1 VYDASVRVARIGCVL
16 FAALIAAP
24 EPAAAD
30 ARLDRAL
37 AEQACAARDP
47 KCDWLA
53 TLSSLERASVSRAI
67 TARGFVVDPSPWG
80 KVIGA
85 VRVYNEDVFAEGSR
99 FLRFFNHFHVTTKER
114 AVAQEVVISAGE
126 VWDQARVEETARR
139 LRDPLWSSVV
149 AVIPVVS
156 AEAGKVDLLVVTRDI
171 WSLRLNTQYQVQQR
185 SLTDLSIA
193 LSENN
198 FLGTRSVLAAAFT
211 MNQGTVATGPLFIDK
226 NLFGKHIDFRA
237 RVDAILNR
245 DALIDDFDFV
255 REGSQSA
262 ITVARSLWS
271 LASEWGFGMS
281 FSHRFAINRVFRG
294 LELRQYD
301 IPETP
306 DIEML
311 PHIYRI
317 RAWSTGVYGVRQ
329 WGSRWKSQLTIGHSV
344 DSQHPSLLDSFP
356 GTADQREP
364 FVRDVLPRDEVTSVP
379 YISYGLFEP
388 RFRKL
393 RNVQTFELAE
403 DSRLGLDFDISYGV
417 GVRFLGSDAYFQ
429 RGGASLGYGFPLGN
443 DGSIRPA
450 VAFNVRYQG
459 SEFIDNTASGTVR
472 VITPTY
478 LWARI
483 VAIGSVQTRW
493 NDTQNRF
500 FAIGSDSG
508 LRGFI
513 IDEFA
518 GDRLVRGQVE
528 LRSMPFP
535 VWVLRGGGVLFY
547 DVGSAAD
554 TFREMKLHQD
564 VGIGFRMLVPQT
576 SRELFRFDLAFP
588 LDGTDDTKRFRPR
601 FIAGFESAF

>member
-1 VYDASVRVARIGCVL
+1 VRVAWIGCVL
-16 FAALIAAP
+16 VAGLIARTGLV
-24 EPAAAD
+24 AAD

-37 AEQACAARDP
+37 AEQTCASRDP

-53 TLSSLERASVSRAI
+53 TLSSLERASVTRAI
-67 TARGFVVDPSPWG
+67 AARGFVVDPSPWG
-80 KVIGA
+80 KVVGA

-99 FLRFFNHFHVTTKER
+99 FLKFFNNFHVTTKDR
-114 AVAQEVVISAGE
+114 AIAQEVVVTAGE
-126 VWDQARVEETARR
+126 IWDQEKVEETERR

-156 AEAGKVDLLVVTRDI
+156 TEPGKVDLLVVTRDI

-198 FLGTRSVLAAAFT
+198 FLGTRSVVAAAFT

-226 NLFGKHIDFRA
+226 NLFGQHLDFRA

-245 DALIDDFDFV
+245 DALIDDFDLV

-262 ITVARSLWS
+262 ISLSRSLWS
-271 LASEWGFGMS
+271 LASEWGYGAS
-281 FSHRFAINRVFRG
+281 FSHRFAINRSFRG

-301 IPETP
+301 IPETE

-317 RAWSTGVYGVRQ
+317 RAWSAGVYGVRQ
-329 WGSRWKSQLTIGHSV
+329 WGARWKSQITVGYAV
-344 DSQHPSLLDSFP
+344 DSQHPTLLGSFP
-356 GTADQREP
+356 GTEDQRGP
-364 FVRDVLPRDEVTSVP
+364 FIRDVLPRDEVTSVP
-379 YISYGLFEP
+379 YITYGLFEP
-388 RFRKL
+388 RYKKL

-403 DSRLGLDFDISYGV
+403 DTRLGIDFDVSYGV

-429 RGGASLGYGFPLGN
+429 RGGASFGYGFPLGG
-443 DGSIRPA
+443 DGSIRPS
-450 VAFNVRYQG
+450 VAFNTRYQG
-459 SEFIDNTASGTVR
+459 SEFIDNTASGSLR
-472 VITPTY
+472 LITPTY
-478 LWARI
+478 LWGRI
-483 VAIGSVQTRW
+483 VALGTVQTRW

-500 FAIGSDSG
+500 YAIGSDSG

-513 IDEFA
+513 IDEFF
-518 GDRLVRGQVE
+518 GDRLARGQLEV
-528 LRSMPFP
+528 RTMPIP
-535 VWVLRGGGVLFY
+535 VWVLRAGAVLFY

-554 TFREMKLHQD
+554 TFREMRLHHD
-564 VGIGFRMLVPQT
+564 VGIGFRMLIPQT

-588 LDGTDDTKRFRPR
+588 LDGTDDTAAYRPR